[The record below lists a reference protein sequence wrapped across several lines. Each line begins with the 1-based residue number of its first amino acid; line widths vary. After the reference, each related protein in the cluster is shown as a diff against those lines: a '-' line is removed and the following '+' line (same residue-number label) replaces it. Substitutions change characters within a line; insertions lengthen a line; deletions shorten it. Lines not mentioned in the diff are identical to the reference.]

1 MKDWDIFYKNHVVE
15 SDYKVILIILDGMP
29 DIYVKELGGTPLS
42 AANKP
47 NLDRLALE
55 GASGIIY
62 PTIEPHIAVGSG
74 IAHLALLGYELDR
87 YPGRGPLEG
96 LGADLNIPVGAV
108 VIRLNFATIENGII
122 TDRRAGR
129 LSGNEAKVL
138 FERLKNLKCDK
149 SWGLKYAIY
158 HTKGYRGIMIIT
170 GKNASASVTDS
181 DPEDSER
188 TILKVSP
195 ISNDK
200 KAKITADFL
209 NWFIQASLKELAS
222 DNNTKANAIIS
233 RGAGVIQAYES
244 FTNRYKFKNPVFV
257 SSYPLYKGVAKLLGI
272 PVKEPQKTGPELT
285 IRDKF
290 QTASELIKDH
300 DIVILHIKDP
310 DIAGEDGDYLKKKE
324 IIEEIDACLPYILDN
339 MGPDDTIIVTSDHST
354 PALMREHS
362 GHSIPVVMKGPFV
375 RVDKVEQFSE
385 LDCITGS
392 LGTFRAIELMNLILM
407 STKRLK
413 TFQP

>member
-1 MKDWDIFYKNHVVE
+1 MKDWDAFYKNHVVE

-47 NLDRLALE
+47 NLDKLAQD

-74 IAHLALLGYELDR
+74 IAHFALLGYELDR

-129 LSGNEAKVL
+129 LSGNEAKAL
-138 FERLKNLKCDK
+138 FERLINLKCDN
-149 SWGLKYAIY
+149 SWGLKYEIH

-209 NWFIQASLKELAS
+209 NWFIQASQKELAS
-222 DNNTKANAIIS
+222 NNTKANAIIS

-257 SSYPLYKGVAKLLGI
+257 SSYPLYKGVAKFLGI
-272 PVKEPQKTGPELT
+272 PVQEPQKTGAELT

-362 GHSIPVVMKGPFV
+362 GHSIPIVMKGPFV